1 MKIDNVQVTNLE
13 FAIISAL
20 GTLID
25 SQFGLSNFE
34 DLEYY
39 IKSKHYNLYNNIR
52 AYIDYIEKE
61 NNGLVSYTIIGDKDM
76 QRIQNLPQDEYIEFL
91 KKIFVSWRIDDE
103 YSTCSYWDL
112 MLLLKD
118 MNEEDPLV
126 NYIWQ
131 LPYAT
136 KLIFKNFVD
145 IPSFRYIMHFIHS
158 AY

>member
-1 MKIDNVQVTNLE
+1 MKVDNVQVTNLE
-13 FAIISAL
+13 FAITSAL
-20 GTLID
+20 DTLID

-39 IKSKHYNLYNNIR
+39 IKSKHYDLYNNIR

-91 KKIFVSWRIDDE
+91 KKIFVSCRIDGQ
-103 YSTCSYWDL
+103 YSTYSYWDL
-112 MLLLKD
+112 ILLLED
-118 MNEEDPLV
+118 MNEDDPLV

-136 KLIFKNFVD
+136 KLIFKNFID
-145 IPSFRYIMHFIHS
+145 KK
-158 AY
+158 

>member
-1 MKIDNVQVTNLE
+1 MKIDNIQVTNLE
-13 FAIISAL
+13 FAVTSAL
-20 GTLID
+20 NTLID
-25 SQFGLSNFE
+25 SQFGLSSFE

-39 IKSKHYNLYNNIR
+39 IKNKCRGLYNNIR
-52 AYIDYIEKE
+52 AYMDYIERE

-91 KKIFVSWRIDDE
+91 KKIFVSWRIDGE

-112 MLLLKD
+112 ILLLED
-118 MNEEDPLV
+118 MNEDDPLV

-145 IPSFRYIMHFIHS
+145 KK
-158 AY
+158 

>member
-13 FAIISAL
+13 FAVTSAL
-20 GTLID
+20 DTLID
-25 SQFGLSNFE
+25 SQFGLSSFE

-39 IKSKHYNLYNNIR
+39 IKSKHYDLYNNIR
-52 AYIDYIEKE
+52 AYMNYIEKE

-91 KKIFVSWRIDDE
+91 KKIFVSWRIDGQ
-103 YSTCSYWDL
+103 YSTYSYWDL
-112 MLLLKD
+112 ILLLED
-118 MNEEDPLV
+118 MNEDDPLV

-145 IPSFRYIMHFIHS
+145 KK
-158 AY
+158 

>member
-13 FAIISAL
+13 FAITSAL
-20 GTLID
+20 DTLID
-25 SQFGLSNFE
+25 SQFGLSSFE

-91 KKIFVSWRIDDE
+91 KKIFVSWRIDGQ
-103 YSTCSYWDL
+103 YSTYSYWDL
-112 MLLLKD
+112 ILLLED
-118 MNEEDPLV
+118 MNEDDPLV

-136 KLIFKNFVD
+136 KLIFKNFID
-145 IPSFRYIMHFIHS
+145 KK
-158 AY
+158 